1 MIRSFLKILSW
12 LQLTIEL
19 NVGIE
24 IKSKR
29 NKKNCQNNSGQQ
41 NMIYG
46 SLVAN
51 LNCYCDYKTSTKQFY
66 QQQQ

>member
-1 MIRSFLKILSW
+1 
-12 LQLTIEL
+12 L